1 VKGDRLVNDDLTK
14 KLPSS
19 TAQRRKAS
27 LTIMQTLESRFEA
40 LEKKVEER
48 LYDTRPIWEKVLGD
62 VAQLQEGQVRLEE
75 GHARLEESHARL
87 EEGHARLEEGH
98 ARLEEGH
105 ARLEKNQA
113 RLQES
118 QARLEEGHARLQ
130 ESQARLE
137 GGQARLEEGQEF
149 LRGEMREIKTLLRDI
164 FRRLSIFNDTLVT
177 MQADYRDI
185 YDRVRGLE
193 LNRN

>member
-1 VKGDRLVNDDLTK
+1 MNDDLTK

-27 LTIMQTLESRFEA
+27 LTIMQNLESRFEA

-48 LYDTRPIWEKVLGD
+48 LYDTRPIWEKVLVDITQLKEGQ
-62 VAQLQEGQVRLEE
+62 AQLLEGQAQLHE
-75 GHARLEESHARL
+75 G
-87 EEGHARLEEGH
+87 
-98 ARLEEGH
+98 
-105 ARLEKNQA
+105 QA

-118 QARLEEGHARLQ
+118 YTQLLQGQAQLQ
-130 ESQARLE
+130 
-137 GGQARLEEGQEF
+137 GGQAELSASVKELGEGHTQLVVGQKQLQEGQEF
-149 LRGEMREIKTLLRDI
+149 LRGEIREIKTMLRDI
-164 FRRLSIFNDTLVT
+164 FRRLSIFNDTLMT

-193 LNRN
+193 LNRNQS